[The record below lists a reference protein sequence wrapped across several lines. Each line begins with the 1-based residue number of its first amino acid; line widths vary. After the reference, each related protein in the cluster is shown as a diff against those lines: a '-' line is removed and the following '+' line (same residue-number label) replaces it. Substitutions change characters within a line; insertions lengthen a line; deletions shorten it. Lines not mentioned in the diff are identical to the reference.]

1 MKKLTVAFVSIA
13 ILIGLAGCKKNNE
26 TTLQETVKCYPFTI
40 DVEGDAKAGITPQG
54 SGAHAEFKRGDVIY
68 VAYKG
73 KFVGSC
79 KKFVNFSGSNNG
91 LHITDTDSPEPLE
104 LYYLGATQIDTVTNG
119 NANNFWT
126 EEELWNYIGI
136 NNIVPNP
143 TAIKAH
149 VSISKQNVSSLVGSL
164 PIIAYGKTNEKFDP
178 SVSPK
183 NYTATLS
190 HKCALVKFVVDKDI
204 PEDADIFIYG
214 LNNMVYAYFDKEAG
228 KAAGADDDGF
238 LFKIEPGTRKTSSYT
253 ALYKNNNK
261 EYNISS
267 IILPYRT
274 DNVCYAIM
282 LPQKD
287 VDFSNIDSYYYKDN
301 DYLNEEKKVELVVSV
316 TDLDGSKIN
325 EIEEGKYYI
334 GTINLKQKE

>member
-1 MKKLTVAFVSIA
+1 MKKLTIAFVLIA
-13 ILIGLAGCKKNNE
+13 VMIGLAGCKKNNE

-40 DVEGDAKAGITPQG
+40 DVEGDAKAGIKPQG
-54 SGAHAEFKRGDVIY
+54 NGAFAQFKPGDVMY

-79 KKFVNFSGSNNG
+79 KKYGDGGFSGSNNG
-91 LHITDTDSPEPLE
+91 LYITDTEDKEPLE
-104 LYYLGATQIDTVTNG
+104 LYYLAATQDTVPNG
-119 NANNFWT
+119 NNFWT
-126 EEELWNYIGI
+126 EEELWN
-136 NNIVPNP
+136 NNVPDP
-143 TAIKAH
+143 TATKAH
-149 VSISKQNVSSLVGSL
+149 VPISKQNVSSLVGSL

-183 NYTATLS
+183 NYTATLH

-204 PEDADIFIYG
+204 PEDADIFIDG
-214 LNNMVYAYFDKEAG
+214 LNNMVYAYFDKKYG
-228 KAAGADDDGF
+228 DKDGF
-238 LFKIEPGTRKTSSYT
+238 SFGIEPGKRNQLNKNYT
-253 ALYKNNNK
+253 ALYKGK
-261 EYNISS
+261 EITS

-287 VDFSNIDSYYYKDN
+287 VDFSNIDSYYYKGN

-316 TDLDGSKIN
+316 TDLNGSKIN

>member
-1 MKKLTVAFVSIA
+1 MKKLTIAFVLIA
-13 ILIGLAGCKKNNE
+13 VMIGLAGCKKNNE

-40 DVEGDAKAGITPQG
+40 DVEGDAKAGIKPQG
-54 SGAHAEFKRGDVIY
+54 NGAFAQFKPGDVMY

-79 KKFVNFSGSNNG
+79 KKYGDGGFSGSNNG
-91 LHITDTDSPEPLE
+91 LYITDTEDKEPLE
-104 LYYLGATQIDTVTNG
+104 LYYLAATQIKDGDNP
-119 NANNFWT
+119 NNFWT
-126 EEELWNYIGI
+126 EEELWN
-136 NNIVPNP
+136 NNVPDP
-143 TAIKAH
+143 TATKAH
-149 VSISKQNVSSLVGSL
+149 VPISKQNVSSLVGSL

-183 NYTATLS
+183 NYTATLH

-204 PEDADIFIYG
+204 PEDADIFING
-214 LNNMVYAYFDKEAG
+214 LNNMVYAYFDKTKGDEE
-228 KAAGADDDGF
+228 GF
-238 LFKIEPGTRKTSSYT
+238 SFGIEPGKRNQLNKNYT
-253 ALYKNNNK
+253 ALYKGK
-261 EYNISS
+261 EITS

-287 VDFSNIDSYYYKDN
+287 VDFSNIDSYYYT
-301 DYLNEEKKVELVVSV
+301 DYPNGEKVELEVSV
-316 TDLDGSKIN
+316 TDLNGSKIN

>member
-1 MKKLTVAFVSIA
+1 MKKLTIAFVLIA
-13 ILIGLAGCKKNNE
+13 VMIGLAGCKKNNE

-54 SGAHAEFKRGDVIY
+54 HGALAQFKKGDVIY

-79 KKFVNFSGSNNG
+79 KKYGDGGFSGSNGG
-91 LHITDTDSPEPLE
+91 LYITDTDNPKPLE
-104 LYYLGATQIDTVTNG
+104 LYYLAATQDTVPNG
-119 NANNFWT
+119 NNFWT
-126 EEELWNYIGI
+126 EEELWKKDGDG
-136 NNIVPNP
+136 VP
-143 TAIKAH
+143 TTTKAH
-149 VSISKQNVSSLVGSL
+149 VPISKQNVSSRVGSL
-164 PIIAYGKTNEKFDP
+164 PIIAYGETKQVFTPNET
-178 SVSPK
+178 STT
-183 NYTATLS
+183 YTAKLH
-190 HKCALVKFVVDKDI
+190 HKCALVKFDVNETI
-204 PEDADIFIYG
+204 PAGADIFIDG

-228 KAAGADDDGF
+228 EAAGADNEGF
-238 LFKIEPGTRKTSSYT
+238 LFKIEAGKRKTSSYT
-253 ALYKNNNK
+253 ALYKDK
-261 EYNISS
+261 EITS

-316 TDLDGSKIN
+316 TDLNGSIIKI
-325 EIEEGKYYI
+325 IEEGEYYI
-334 GTINLKQKE
+334 GTINLKPIE

>member
-1 MKKLTVAFVSIA
+1 MKKLTIAFVLIA
-13 ILIGLAGCKKNNE
+13 VMIGLAGCKKNNE

-54 SGAHAEFKRGDVIY
+54 NGAFAQFKPGDVIY

-79 KKFVNFSGSNNG
+79 KKYGDGGFSGSNNG
-91 LHITDTDSPEPLE
+91 LYITDTEDKEPLE
-104 LYYLGATQIDTVTNG
+104 LYYLAATQIDKVTNG
-119 NANNFWT
+119 NNFWT
-126 EEELWNYIGI
+126 EEELWK
-136 NNIVPNP
+136 NNVPDP
-143 TAIKAH
+143 TATKAH
-149 VSISKQNVSSLVGSL
+149 VPISKQNVSSLVSSL

-183 NYTATLS
+183 NYTATLH

-204 PEDADIFIYG
+204 PEDADIFING
-214 LNNMVYAYFDKEAG
+214 LNNMVYAYFDKKYG
-228 KAAGADDDGF
+228 DKDGF
-238 LFKIEPGTRKTSSYT
+238 SFGIEPGTRNDSKYT
-253 ALYKNNNK
+253 ALYKGDR
-261 EYNISS
+261 ITS

-282 LPQKD
+282 LPQK
-287 VDFSNIDSYYYKDN
+287 VAFSTISSYYYPN
-301 DYLNEEKKVELVVSV
+301 DGYPNGEKVELEVSV
-316 TDLDGSKIN
+316 TDVNGSEIN
-325 EIEEGKYYI
+325 EIKQGEYYI

>member
-1 MKKLTVAFVSIA
+1 MKKLTIAFVLIA
-13 ILIGLAGCKKNNE
+13 VMIGLAGCKKNNE
-26 TTLQETVKCYPFTI
+26 ITLQETVKCYPFTI
-40 DVEGDAKAGITPQG
+40 DVEGDAKAGIKPQG
-54 SGAHAEFKRGDVIY
+54 NGAFAQFKPGDVMY

-79 KKFVNFSGSNNG
+79 KKYGDGGFSGSNNG
-91 LHITDTDSPEPLE
+91 LYITDTEDPEPLE
-104 LYYLGATQIDTVTNG
+104 LYYLGATQRYDVTNG
-119 NANNFWT
+119 HNFWT
-126 EEELWNYIGI
+126 EEELWN
-136 NNIVPNP
+136 NNVPDP
-143 TAIKAH
+143 TATKAH
-149 VSISKQNVSSLVGSL
+149 VPISKQNVSSLVGSL

-183 NYTATLS
+183 NYTATLH

-204 PEDADIFIYG
+204 PEDADIFING
-214 LNNMVYAYFDKEAG
+214 LNNMVYAYFDKTKGDEE
-228 KAAGADDDGF
+228 GF
-238 LFKIEPGTRKTSSYT
+238 SFGIEPGKRNQLNKNYT
-253 ALYKNNNK
+253 ALYKGK
-261 EYNISS
+261 EITS

-287 VDFSNIDSYYYKDN
+287 VDFSNIDSYYYKGN

-316 TDLDGSKIN
+316 TDLNGSKIN

>member
-1 MKKLTVAFVSIA
+1 MKKLTIAFVLIA
-13 ILIGLAGCKKNNE
+13 VMIGLAGCKKNNE
-26 TTLQETVKCYPFTI
+26 TTLQETVKCFPFTI

-54 SGAHAEFKRGDVIY
+54 NGAFAQFNKEDVMY

-79 KKFVNFSGSNNG
+79 KKYDVFKGSNGG
-91 LHITDTDSPEPLE
+91 LYITDTENPEQLE
-104 LYYLGATQIDTVTNG
+104 LYYLAATQRYDVTNG
-119 NANNFWT
+119 HNFWT
-126 EEELWNYIGI
+126 EEELWDKGSNK
-136 NNIVPNP
+136 VP
-143 TAIKAH
+143 TTTKAH
-149 VSISKQNVSSLVGSL
+149 VPISKQNVSSLVGSL
-164 PIIAYGKTNEKFDP
+164 PIIAYGKTKEVFTP
-178 SVSPK
+178 SDKSTK
-183 NYTATLS
+183 YTAKLH
-190 HKCALVKFVVDKDI
+190 HKCALVKFDVNETI
-204 PEDADIFIYG
+204 PENADIFIDG
-214 LNNMVYAYFDKEAG
+214 LNNMVYAYFDKDAG

-238 LFKIEPGTRKTSSYT
+238 LFKIEAGKRDQSNYT
-253 ALYKNNNK
+253 AKYKGK
-261 EYNISS
+261 EISS

-287 VDFSNIDSYYYKDN
+287 VDFSNIDSYYYKGN

-316 TDLDGSKIN
+316 TDLNGSKIN

>member
-1 MKKLTVAFVSIA
+1 MKKLTIAFVLIA
-13 ILIGLAGCKKNNE
+13 VMIGLAGCKKNNE

-40 DVEGDAKAGITPQG
+40 DVEGDAKAGIKPQG
-54 SGAHAEFKRGDVIY
+54 NGAFAQFKPGDVMY

-79 KKFVNFSGSNNG
+79 KKYGDGGFSGSNNG
-91 LHITDTDSPEPLE
+91 LYITDTEDKEPLE
-104 LYYLGATQIDTVTNG
+104 LYYLAATQIKDGDNP
-119 NANNFWT
+119 NNFWT
-126 EEELWNYIGI
+126 EEELWN
-136 NNIVPNP
+136 NNVPDP
-143 TAIKAH
+143 TATKAH
-149 VSISKQNVSSLVGSL
+149 VPISKQNVSSLVGSL

-183 NYTATLS
+183 NYTATLH

-204 PEDADIFIYG
+204 PEDADIFIDG
-214 LNNMVYAYFDKEAG
+214 LNNMVYAYFDKKYG
-228 KAAGADDDGF
+228 DKDGF
-238 LFKIEPGTRKTSSYT
+238 SFGIEPGKRNQLNKNYT
-253 ALYKNNNK
+253 ALYKGK
-261 EYNISS
+261 EISS

-287 VDFSNIDSYYYKDN
+287 VDFSNIDSYYYT
-301 DYLNEEKKVELVVSV
+301 DYPNGEKVELEVSV
-316 TDLDGSKIN
+316 TDVNGSEIN
-325 EIEEGKYYI
+325 EIKQGEYYI

>member
-91 LHITDTDSPEPLE
+91 LHITDTDSPEQLE
-104 LYYLGATQIDTVTNG
+104 LYYLAATQIDDGDNP
-119 NANNFWT
+119 NNFWT
-126 EEELWNYIGI
+126 EEELWKVDGNGF
-136 NNIVPNP
+136 P
-143 TAIKAH
+143 TATKAH

-204 PEDADIFIYG
+204 PEDADIFIDG
-214 LNNMVYAYFDKEAG
+214 LNNMVYAYFD
-228 KAAGADDDGF
+228 
-238 LFKIEPGTRKTSSYT
+238 
-253 ALYKNNNK
+253 
-261 EYNISS
+261 
-267 IILPYRT
+267 
-274 DNVCYAIM
+274 
-282 LPQKD
+282 
-287 VDFSNIDSYYYKDN
+287 
-301 DYLNEEKKVELVVSV
+301 
-316 TDLDGSKIN
+316 
-325 EIEEGKYYI
+325 
-334 GTINLKQKE
+334 

>member
-1 MKKLTVAFVSIA
+1 MKKLTIAFVLIA
-13 ILIGLAGCKKNNE
+13 VMIGLAGCKKNNE
-26 TTLQETVKCYPFTI
+26 ITLQETVKCYPFTI
-40 DVEGDAKAGITPQG
+40 DVEGDAKAGITPHG
-54 SGAHAEFKRGDVIY
+54 NGAFAQFNKEDVMY

-79 KKFVNFSGSNNG
+79 KKYDVFKGSNGG
-91 LHITDTDSPEPLE
+91 LYITDTEDPEPLE
-104 LYYLGATQIDTVTNG
+104 LYYLGATQRYDVTNG
-119 NANNFWT
+119 HNFWT
-126 EEELWNYIGI
+126 EEELWDKGLNK
-136 NNIVPNP
+136 VP
-143 TAIKAH
+143 TTTKAH
-149 VSISKQNVSSLVGSL
+149 VPISKQNVSSLVGSL

-183 NYTATLS
+183 NYTATLH

-204 PEDADIFIYG
+204 PEDADIFING
-214 LNNMVYAYFDKEAG
+214 LNNMVYAYFDKTKGDEE
-228 KAAGADDDGF
+228 GF
-238 LFKIEPGTRKTSSYT
+238 SFGIEPGKRNQLNKNYT
-253 ALYKNNNK
+253 ALYKGK
-261 EYNISS
+261 EITS

-287 VDFSNIDSYYYKDN
+287 VDFSNIDSYYYKGN

-316 TDLDGSKIN
+316 TDLNGSKIN

>member
-1 MKKLTVAFVSIA
+1 MKKLTIAFVLIA
-13 ILIGLAGCKKNNE
+13 VMIGLAGCKKNNE
-26 TTLQETVKCYPFTI
+26 ITLQETVKCYPFTI
-40 DVEGDAKAGITPQG
+40 DVEGDAKAGITPHG
-54 SGAHAEFKRGDVIY
+54 NGAFAQFNKEDVMY

-79 KKFVNFSGSNNG
+79 KKYDVFKGSNGG
-91 LHITDTDSPEPLE
+91 LYITDTEDPEPLE
-104 LYYLGATQIDTVTNG
+104 LYYLAATQIKDGDNP
-119 NANNFWT
+119 NNFWT
-126 EEELWNYIGI
+126 EEELWN
-136 NNIVPNP
+136 NNVPDP
-143 TAIKAH
+143 TATKAH
-149 VSISKQNVSSLVGSL
+149 VPISKQNVSSLVGSL

-183 NYTATLS
+183 NYTATLH

-204 PEDADIFIYG
+204 PEDADIFING
-214 LNNMVYAYFDKEAG
+214 LNNMVYAYFDKTKGDEE
-228 KAAGADDDGF
+228 GF
-238 LFKIEPGTRKTSSYT
+238 SFGIEPGKRNQLNKNYT
-253 ALYKNNNK
+253 ALYKGK
-261 EYNISS
+261 EITS

-287 VDFSNIDSYYYKDN
+287 VDFSNIDSYYYKGN

-316 TDLDGSKIN
+316 TDLNGSKIN

>member
-1 MKKLTVAFVSIA
+1 MKKLTIAFVLIA
-13 ILIGLAGCKKNNE
+13 VMIGLAGCKKNNE

-54 SGAHAEFKRGDVIY
+54 NGALAEFKVGDVMY

-79 KKFVNFSGSNNG
+79 KKYGNSGFSGTDGG
-91 LHITDTDSPEPLE
+91 LYITDTEDPEPLE
-104 LYYLGATQIDTVTNG
+104 LYYLAATQIKDGDNP
-119 NANNFWT
+119 NNFWT
-126 EEELWNYIGI
+126 EEELWKNK
-136 NNIVPNP
+136 VPDP

-149 VSISKQNVSSLVGSL
+149 VPISKQNVSSLVGSL
-164 PIIAYGKTNEKFDP
+164 PIIAYGETKQVFTPNETSTK
-178 SVSPK
+178 
-183 NYTATLS
+183 YTAKLH
-190 HKCALVKFVVDKDI
+190 HKCALVKFSVNKDI
-204 PEDADIFIYG
+204 PAGADIFIDG

-228 KAAGADDDGF
+228 EAAEADNDGF
-238 LFKIEPGTRKTSSYT
+238 LFKSEAGKRDQSNYT
-253 ALYKNNNK
+253 AKYKGK
-261 EYNISS
+261 EITS

-287 VDFSNIDSYYYKDN
+287 VDFSNINSYYYKDN

-316 TDLDGSKIN
+316 TDLNGSIIKI
-325 EIEEGKYYI
+325 IKEGEYYI
-334 GTINLKQKE
+334 GTINLKPIE

>member
-1 MKKLTVAFVSIA
+1 MKKLTIAFVLIA
-13 ILIGLAGCKKNNE
+13 VMIGLAGCKKNNE

-40 DVEGDAKAGITPQG
+40 DVEGDAKAGIKPQG
-54 SGAHAEFKRGDVIY
+54 NGAFAQFKPGDVMY

-79 KKFVNFSGSNNG
+79 KKYGDGGFSGSNNG
-91 LHITDTDSPEPLE
+91 LYITDTEDKEPLE
-104 LYYLGATQIDTVTNG
+104 LYYLAATQIKDGDNP
-119 NANNFWT
+119 NNFWT
-126 EEELWNYIGI
+126 EEELWN
-136 NNIVPNP
+136 NNVPDP
-143 TAIKAH
+143 TATKAH
-149 VSISKQNVSSLVGSL
+149 VPISKQNVSSLVGSL

-183 NYTATLS
+183 NYTATLH

-204 PEDADIFIYG
+204 PEDADIFING
-214 LNNMVYAYFDKEAG
+214 LNNMVYAYFDKTKGDEE
-228 KAAGADDDGF
+228 GF
-238 LFKIEPGTRKTSSYT
+238 SFGIEPGKRNQLNKNYT
-253 ALYKNNNK
+253 ALYKGK
-261 EYNISS
+261 EITS

-274 DNVCYAIM
+274 GNVCYAIM

-316 TDLDGSKIN
+316 TDLNGSIIKI
-325 EIEEGKYYI
+325 IKEGEYYI
-334 GTINLKQKE
+334 GTINLKPIE

>member
-1 MKKLTVAFVSIA
+1 MKKLTIAFVLIA
-13 ILIGLAGCKKNNE
+13 VMIGLAGCKKNNE
-26 TTLQETVKCYPFTI
+26 TTLQETVKCFPFTI

-204 PEDADIFIYG
+204 PEDADIFIDG

-228 KAAGADDDGF
+228 NAAGADADGF
-238 LFKIEPGTRKTSSYT
+238 LFKIEAGKRNDSKYT
-253 ALYKNNNK
+253 ALYKGK
-261 EYNISS
+261 EITS
-267 IILPYRT
+267 IILPYRNKPY
-274 DNVCYAIM
+274 NVCYAIM
-282 LPQKD
+282 LPQKN
-287 VDFSNIDSYYYKDN
+287 VDFSKISSYYYKDN

-316 TDLDGSKIN
+316 TDLN
-325 EIEEGKYYI
+325 ECPIDEIKEGEYYI
-334 GTINLKQKE
+334 GKINPKPTK

>member
-1 MKKLTVAFVSIA
+1 MKKLTIAFVLIA
-13 ILIGLAGCKKNNE
+13 VMIGLAGCKKNNE

-40 DVEGDAKAGITPQG
+40 DVEGDAKAGIKPQG
-54 SGAHAEFKRGDVIY
+54 NGAFAQFKPGDVMY

-79 KKFVNFSGSNNG
+79 KKYGDGGFSGSNNG
-91 LHITDTDSPEPLE
+91 LYITDTEDKEPLE
-104 LYYLGATQIDTVTNG
+104 LYYLAATQIKDGDNP
-119 NANNFWT
+119 NNFWT
-126 EEELWNYIGI
+126 EEELWN
-136 NNIVPNP
+136 NNVPDP
-143 TAIKAH
+143 TATKAH
-149 VSISKQNVSSLVGSL
+149 VPISKQNVSSLVGSL

-183 NYTATLS
+183 NYTATLH

-204 PEDADIFIYG
+204 PEDADIFING
-214 LNNMVYAYFDKEAG
+214 LNNMVYAYFDKTKGDEE
-228 KAAGADDDGF
+228 GF
-238 LFKIEPGTRKTSSYT
+238 SFGIEPGKRNQLNKNYT
-253 ALYKNNNK
+253 ALYKGK
-261 EYNISS
+261 EITS

-287 VDFSNIDSYYYKDN
+287 VDFSNIDSYYYKGN

-316 TDLDGSKIN
+316 TDLNGSKIN

>member
-1 MKKLTVAFVSIA
+1 MKKLTIAFVLIA
-13 ILIGLAGCKKNNE
+13 VMIGLAGCKKNNE

-40 DVEGDAKAGITPQG
+40 DVEGDAKAGIKPQG
-54 SGAHAEFKRGDVIY
+54 NGAFAQFNKEDVMY

-79 KKFVNFSGSNNG
+79 KKYGDGGFSGSNNG
-91 LHITDTDSPEPLE
+91 LYITDTEDKEPLE
-104 LYYLGATQIDTVTNG
+104 LYYLAATQIKDGDNP
-119 NANNFWT
+119 NNFWT
-126 EEELWNYIGI
+126 EEELWN
-136 NNIVPNP
+136 NNVPDP
-143 TAIKAH
+143 TATKAH
-149 VSISKQNVSSLVGSL
+149 VPISKQNVSSLVGSL

-183 NYTATLS
+183 NYTATLH

-204 PEDADIFIYG
+204 PEDADIFING
-214 LNNMVYAYFDKEAG
+214 LNNMVYAYFDKTKGDEE
-228 KAAGADDDGF
+228 GF
-238 LFKIEPGTRKTSSYT
+238 SFGIEPGKRNQLNKNYT
-253 ALYKNNNK
+253 ALYKGK
-261 EYNISS
+261 EITS

-287 VDFSNIDSYYYKDN
+287 VDFSNIDSYYYKGN

-316 TDLDGSKIN
+316 TDLNGSKIN